1 MTQRTGDARF
11 PRTNYK
17 TSRHCVA
24 YLDILGGKNIIC
36 TDDKN
41 EHLNKISMIFE
52 DALGESKMFS
62 ENIFVKIFSDNI
74 LLALPTDDDS
84 RKQNI
89 TNIIGLVRNIIYEA
103 ADYGYLIRGA
113 ITEGDFFHNDIIVYG
128 KALVE
133 AVEMEEKYAIYPRVI
148 VQKETAVLLPHYFY
162 PCEDGWAMLNPYI
175 FGIGSYDFINF
186 RQTFLDQLGK
196 NKKNAKV
203 RQKIMWAINNFNTI
217 GHAMRQVGS
226 LRSLIVNEDIEK
238 AIK

>member
-17 TSRHCVA
+17 TSRHCIA
-24 YLDILGGKNIIC
+24 YLDILGGTDIILHDDQNKHLNII
-36 TDDKN
+36 N
-41 EHLNKISMIFE
+41 MIFE

-62 ENIFVKIFSDNI
+62 DNIFVKIFSDNI
-74 LLALPTDDDS
+74 LLALSTDDEC
-84 RKQNI
+84 REQNI

-217 GHAMRQVGS
+217 GHTMRQIGS
-226 LRSLIVNEDIEK
+226 LRSLITRKDVENSLK
-238 AIK
+238 